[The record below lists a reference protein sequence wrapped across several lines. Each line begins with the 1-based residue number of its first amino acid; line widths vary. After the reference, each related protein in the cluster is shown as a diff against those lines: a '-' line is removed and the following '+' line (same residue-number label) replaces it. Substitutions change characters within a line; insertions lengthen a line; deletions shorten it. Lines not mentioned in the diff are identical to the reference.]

1 MFCWLRLCLGLLVLI
16 PSLAVAQ
23 PEQPEQPEEPRRYKL
38 EIPSQG
44 DTLSGIGV
52 ISGWKCETEGAV
64 TVRVEDGE
72 PLPTL
77 YGLSREDTEEICG
90 DTDNGFVTYFNW
102 GLLGDGTYTVAVLD
116 NGVKFDSSTVRV
128 ATLGEEFVEDADPG
142 PFTILDFP
150 SLGEKAEF
158 VWNTST
164 QHLELLSLSQVAF
177 RDACEGLK
185 IPIGPPSPAPLL
197 PPPPLPCPRDE
208 TSYRGDTYLIRFNPD
223 FLFGADLPITCA
235 APRGIVQ
242 VEIQEGGFSVSV
254 DAPSHG
260 VFRFSGEVCEKE
272 NGSLLVGEWSLDDSY
287 LGYFT
292 GSLSDLDGIHCP
304 SRWQDIS
311 GCTGDLIIQ
320 PLPTQ

>member
-1 MFCWLRLCLGLLVLI
+1 MSFWLRLCLGLVVLA

-23 PEQPEQPEEPRRYKL
+23 AQKIEGRL
-38 EIPSQG
+38 EIPSDG

-52 ISGWKCETEGAV
+52 ISGWKCEAEGGI
-64 TVRVEDGE
+64 TVRVDDEN

-77 YGLSREDTEEICG
+77 YGLSREDTEETCG

-116 NGVKFDSSTVRV
+116 NGVKFDSSTVKV
-128 ATLGEEFVEDADPG
+128 ATFGEEFVEDADPG

-150 SLGEKAEF
+150 SLGEKADF

-164 QHLELLSLSQVAF
+164 QHLELLSLSQVDF

-185 IPIGPPSPAPLL
+185 IPPGPVPPTPLL
-197 PPPPLPCPRDE
+197 RPPPLPCLRDE
-208 TSYRGDTYLIRFNPD
+208 TSYQGDRYFIRFDPD
-223 FLFGADLPITCA
+223 PIGSLPIQCA
-235 APRGIVQ
+235 APRGIMQ
-242 VEIQEGGFSVSV
+242 VEIQEGRFSVSA

-272 NGSLLVGEWSLDDSY
+272 NGSLLVGEWSLDDNY
-287 LGYFT
+287 QGYFT
-292 GSLSDLDGIHCP
+292 GSLADLDGINCP
-304 SRWQDIS
+304 SRWQDTA
-311 GCTGDLIIQ
+311 GCRGDLVIT
-320 PLPTQ
+320 PLPNP

>member
-1 MFCWLRLCLGLLVLI
+1 MSFLVRLCFGLLILA

-23 PEQPEQPEEPRRYKL
+23 SERPEQPEDILKHNL
-38 EIPSQG
+38 EIPGDG

-52 ISGWKCETEGAV
+52 ISGWKCEVEGAI
-64 TVRVEDGE
+64 TVRVDDGN

-77 YGLSREDTEEICG
+77 YGLPREDTEETCG

-102 GLLGDGTYTVAVLD
+102 GLLGDGTYTVAALD

-128 ATLGEEFVEDADPG
+128 ATFGEEFVEDADPG

-150 SLGEKAEF
+150 SLGEKADF

-164 QHLELLSLSQVAF
+164 QHLELLSLSQVDF

-185 IPIGPPSPAPLL
+185 VPLGPQAPTPLL
-197 PPPPLPCPRDE
+197 PPPPLPCPKDA
-208 TSYRGDTYLIRFNPD
+208 TSYQGDRYLIQFRPD
-223 FLFGADLPITCA
+223 PIGELPVSCTS
-235 APRGIVQ
+235 PRGTVQ

-260 VFRFSGEVCEKE
+260 VFRFSGEVCEKA
-272 NGSLLVGEWSLDDSY
+272 NGSLLVGQWSLDDSY

-292 GSLSDLDGIHCP
+292 GSLSDLDGIFCP
-304 SRWQDIS
+304 SRWQDTA
-311 GCTGDLIIQ
+311 GCTGDLIIH